1 MSVAPVKSLWLT
13 SVDAIELELTGIRG
27 DRRYYLIDDAGA
39 LLNAKRVPSL
49 LAVRAEAE
57 DGRLLL
63 RFPDGPEV
71 TGDVELGERIVT
83 SFFGRPVEGRLV
95 DGPWS
100 DALTAYVGRPL
111 RLARTEREGDGVDR
125 GRLAGATLV
134 STASLDALRVAA
146 GADEPVD
153 GRRFRMTIGI
163 DGVEPHAEDGWIG
176 GRVNLGGATVAV
188 REPVGRCAVTTLD
201 PDSGIRDLDTLGTIA
216 GYRGDVPTREPL
228 PFGVWCEVVAPG
240 RVAVGDPIELAEP

>member
-1 MSVAPVKSLWLT
+1 MLF
-13 SVDAIELELTGIRG
+13 
-27 DRRYYLIDDAGA
+27 
-39 LLNAKRVPSL
+39 NAKRAPSL
-49 LAVRAEAE
+49 IAVRAETE

-63 RFPDGPEV
+63 RFPDDSEV
-71 TGDVELGERIVT
+71 AGDVELGARIQT

-95 DGPWS
+95 EGPWG
-100 DALTAYVGRPL
+100 DALSAHVGRPV

-134 STASLDALRVAA
+134 STASLDALGSAA
-146 GADEPVD
+146 GETQPVD

-176 GRVNLGGATVAV
+176 RRVRVGAATVAV
-188 REPVGRCAVTTLD
+188 RAHVGRCAVTTLD
-201 PDSGIRDLDTLGTIA
+201 PDRGVRDLDTLATIA
-216 GYRGDVPTREPL
+216 AYRGDVETREPL

-240 RVAVGDPIELAEP
+240 RVAVGDPVEPES